1 MEAPGSANTPG
12 SAKACND
19 LVYSGGNR
27 GWSDCARRESRSG
40 YGMPSAALLLLINT
54 NALLLI
60 GGAIALFALVA
71 YFEARR

>member
-1 MEAPGSANTPG
+1 MQAPGSANTRG
-12 SAKACND
+12 SAKTCDD

-27 GWSDCARRESRSG
+27 GWSDCAGRQSRSSC
-40 YGMPSAALLLLINT
+40 GMPSAALPLLINT